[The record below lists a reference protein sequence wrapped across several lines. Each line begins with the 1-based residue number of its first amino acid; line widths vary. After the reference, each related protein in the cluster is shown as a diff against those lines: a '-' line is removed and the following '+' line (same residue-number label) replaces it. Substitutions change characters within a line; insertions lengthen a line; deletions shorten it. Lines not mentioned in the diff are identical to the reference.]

1 MMNGKFRLAEDIV
14 NDFDNINLN
23 KVKWSWLSSIIVVPI
38 HVQNL
43 VHDIKRITDNNAEL
57 KPDVSLRR
65 LCPFLF
71 LLLSFHT
78 FANKLA

>member
-14 NDFDNINLN
+14 NDFDNKNLN

-43 VHDIKRITDNNAEL
+43 VHDI
-57 KPDVSLRR
+57 
-65 LCPFLF
+65 
-71 LLLSFHT
+71 
-78 FANKLA
+78 